1 MNRTSRAVA
10 IPALLCCALSA
21 CSGGGSGGSGGAA
34 PPVHTPTPTPAP
46 APTPGAAG
54 RITHVVLVIQEN
66 RSFDNLFQG
75 YPGADTVS
83 RGLNSKGQTI
93 TLQPVGLEA
102 LYDPYHSFYE
112 AVGDINGGKMN
123 GFDLESCTGV
133 CPPNMAYGYVPQ
145 SETQTYFDM
154 AAQYAL
160 ADRFFQS
167 DEDGSFVSH
176 QYLISGNAQKSYAF
190 PSLNP
195 WGCDGGGTV
204 ELLNSG
210 TTPGTP
216 TQETTPACFSS
227 YTTLASEI
235 DQKPGLTWR
244 SYSAPVADLGY
255 LWQAFD
261 AVSDVR
267 YGPEWQSNVVLSPG
281 QFLTDVAAG
290 KLANVTWLTPTLATS
305 DHPNADASAGPAWV
319 ASVVNAVGQSPFWQS
334 TAIFVLWDDW
344 GGWYDHVA
352 PPVLDYDG
360 LGLRVPLIVIS
371 PYTPAGRVA
380 HTQYE
385 FGSILGFVEDTFGL
399 PHISASDRR
408 ANPLAGG
415 DVFDFTRPARAFSPF
430 SAARRAPQARRLK
443 GQSTAQM

>member
-1 MNRTSRAVA
+1 MNRIARAVA
-10 IPALLCCALSA
+10 IPALLCSVLFA
-21 CSGGGSGGSGGAA
+21 CSGGGSGGSGGAP

-46 APTPGAAG
+46 TLAPTPGPAG

-112 AVGDINGGKMN
+112 AVGDINGGKMD

-195 WGCDGGGTV
+195 WGCDGGG
-204 ELLNSG
+204 
-210 TTPGTP
+210 P
-216 TQETTPACFSS
+216 
-227 YTTLASEI
+227 
-235 DQKPGLTWR
+235 
-244 SYSAPVADLGY
+244 
-255 LWQAFD
+255 
-261 AVSDVR
+261 
-267 YGPEWQSNVVLSPG
+267 
-281 QFLTDVAAG
+281 
-290 KLANVTWLTPTLATS
+290 
-305 DHPNADASAGPAWV
+305 
-319 ASVVNAVGQSPFWQS
+319 S
-334 TAIFVLWDDW
+334 TC
-344 GGWYDHVA
+344 
-352 PPVLDYDG
+352 
-360 LGLRVPLIVIS
+360 
-371 PYTPAGRVA
+371 
-380 HTQYE
+380 
-385 FGSILGFVEDTFGL
+385 
-399 PHISASDRR
+399 
-408 ANPLAGG
+408 
-415 DVFDFTRPARAFSPF
+415 
-430 SAARRAPQARRLK
+430 
-443 GQSTAQM
+443 